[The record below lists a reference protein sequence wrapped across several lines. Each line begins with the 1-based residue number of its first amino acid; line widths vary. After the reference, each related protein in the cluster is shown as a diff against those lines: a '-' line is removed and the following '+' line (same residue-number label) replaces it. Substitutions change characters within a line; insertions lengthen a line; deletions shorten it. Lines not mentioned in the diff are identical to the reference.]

1 MPLASHHCVLLLVAY
16 QPVRTCHL
24 SSQPSLRRL
33 WGLSFQSL
41 FFTATTQITSLC
53 HTNTTAPRRVHQRQS
68 APDPPPINDVAQLEE
83 RRAPSLGCLFNPG
96 LSYHR
101 QTGWGSHAPTAFNH
115 CATPDGASLI

>member
-68 APDPPPINDVAQLEE
+68 APDPPPTPHQRCSSTGRAQG
-83 RRAPSLGCLFNPG
+83 SVPG
-96 LSYHR
+96 VPVQSR
-101 QTGWGSHAPTAFNH
+101 P
-115 CATPDGASLI
+115 